1 MSRRYFAGNVV
12 TAMVTP
18 FDKDLNI
25 DYAQVEKLANHLVDT
40 GTDAIL
46 VAGTTGE
53 SPTLTHEEELE
64 LLKVIKSSIGDK
76 AQIIMGAGSNCT
88 KTAVDMSEKAE
99 KAGADAILSVVPYY
113 NKPSQKGMLAHFGA
127 VAEAVDLPIM
137 LYNIPGRTGVDM
149 APETI
154 ISLASKYE
162 NIFAVKQSNGNLDL
176 VTEIIQD
183 APEGFVLYSGDD
195 SLTLPMLA
203 LGSVGVVSVASHL
216 IGNEIQAMIKAFNV
230 GNVAEARA
238 LHHRYYPVF
247 KKIFMAPNPI
257 PVKAALAKQGII
269 SENVR
274 LPLVELDEAQKAE
287 FFSVIDYIFQ
297 GVTL

>member
-18 FDKDLNI
+18 FDKDLNV
-25 DYAQVEKLANHLVDT
+25 DYAQAEKLANYLADN
-40 GTDAIL
+40 GSDAVL
-46 VAGTTGE
+46 LAGTTGE
-53 SPTLTHEEELE
+53 SPTLTHKEELE
-64 LLKVIKSSIGDK
+64 LLKVVKASLGNK

-88 KTAVDMSEKAE
+88 KTAVEMSEMAE
-99 KAGADAILSVVPYY
+99 KGGADAILSVVPYY
-113 NKPSQKGMLAHFGA
+113 NKPSQKGMMAHFGA
-127 VAEAVDLPIM
+127 VADAVDLPIM

-154 ISLASKYE
+154 VNIASKYE

-203 LGSVGVVSVASHL
+203 LGGVGVVSVASHL
-216 IGNEIQAMIKAFNV
+216 VGNEIQEMIKAFKA
-230 GNVAEARA
+230 GKVAEAKA
-238 LHHRYYPVF
+238 LHHKYYPVF

-257 PVKAALAKQGII
+257 PVKAALAKKGLLD
-269 SENVR
+269 ERVR

-287 FFSVIDYIFQ
+287 FFAVIDYIFQ
-297 GVTL
+297 GVAL

>member
-1 MSRRYFAGNVV
+1 MQRRYCVGDVV

-25 DYAQVEKLANHLVDT
+25 NYQMVEKLANHLVET
-40 GTDAIL
+40 GTDTIL

-64 LLKVIKSSIGDK
+64 LLKVVKSAVSGKSKIL
-76 AQIIMGAGSNCT
+76 MGAGSNST
-88 KTAVDMSEKAE
+88 ATAVETSKKVA
-99 KAGADAILSVVPYY
+99 KAGADAILTVVPYY
-113 NKPSQKGMLAHFGA
+113 NKPSQIGMVAHFGA
-127 VAEAVDLPIM
+127 IANAVDLPIM

-154 ISLASKYE
+154 VKIATQHE
-162 NIFAVKQSNGNLDL
+162 NVFAVKQSNGNIDL
-176 VTEIIQD
+176 VTEIISD

-203 LGSVGVVSVASHL
+203 LGAVGVVSVASHL
-216 IGNEIQAMIKAFNV
+216 IGNEIQSMIKAFKS
-230 GNVAEARA
+230 GKVAEATA
-238 LHHRYYPVF
+238 LHHKYYPVF

-257 PVKAALAKQGII
+257 PVKAALAKKGII
-269 SENVR
+269 EENVR
-274 LPLVELDEAQKAE
+274 LPLVCLDDKQKAE
-287 FFSVIDYIFQ
+287 LFSIIDY
-297 GVTL
+297 VL

>member
-1 MSRRYFAGNVV
+1 MQRRYCVGDVI

-25 DYAQVEKLANHLVDT
+25 NYQMVEKLANHLVET
-40 GTDAIL
+40 GTETIL

-53 SPTLTHEEELE
+53 SPTLTHDEELE
-64 LLKVIKSSIGDK
+64 LLKVVKSAVSGK
-76 AQIIMGAGSNCT
+76 AKILIGAGSNST
-88 KTAVDMSEKAE
+88 ATAVETSKKVA

-113 NKPSQKGMLAHFGA
+113 NKPSQIGMMAHFGA
-127 VAEAVDLPIM
+127 IANAVDLPIM

-154 ISLASKYE
+154 IKIATEHK
-162 NIFAVKQSNGNLDL
+162 NIFAVKQSNSNLDL
-176 VTEIIQD
+176 VTEIISD

-203 LGSVGVVSVASHL
+203 LGAVVVVSVASHL
-216 IGNEIQAMIKAFNV
+216 IGNEIQAMIKAFKA
-230 GNVAEARA
+230 GNVAEATA

-257 PVKAALAKQGII
+257 PTKAALAKKGLI
-269 SENVR
+269 EETVR
-274 LPLVELDEAQKAE
+274 LPLVCLDDKQKAE
-287 FFSVIDYIFQ
+287 LFSTIDY
-297 GVTL
+297 VL

>member
-1 MSRRYFAGNVV
+1 MQRRYCVGDVV

-25 DYAQVEKLANHLVDT
+25 NYQAAEKLANHLVDT
-40 GTDAIL
+40 GTETIL

-64 LLKVIKSSIGDK
+64 LLKVVKSAVSGK
-76 AQIIMGAGSNCT
+76 AKILMGAGSNST
-88 KTAVDMSEKAE
+88 ATAVETSKKVA
-99 KAGADAILSVVPYY
+99 KAGADAILTVVPYY
-113 NKPSQKGMLAHFGA
+113 NKPSQAGMIAHFGA
-127 VAEAVDLPIM
+127 IANAVDLPIM
-137 LYNIPGRTGVDM
+137 LYNIPGRTVVDM

-154 ISLASKYE
+154 IKLANQHK

-176 VTEIIQD
+176 VTEIISE

-203 LGSVGVVSVASHL
+203 LGAVGVVSVASHL
-216 IGNEIQAMIKAFNV
+216 IGNEIQAMIKAFKA
-230 GNVAEARA
+230 GNVAKATT
-238 LHHRYYPVF
+238 LHHKYYPVF

-257 PVKAALAKQGII
+257 PVKAALAKKGII
-269 SENVR
+269 EENVR
-274 LPLVELDEAQKAE
+274 LPLVKLDEKQKTE
-287 FFSVIDYIFQ
+287 LFSTIDY
-297 GVTL
+297 VL

>member
-1 MSRRYFAGNVV
+1 MQRRYCVGDVV

-25 DYAQVEKLANHLVDT
+25 NYQMVEKLANHLVET
-40 GTDAIL
+40 GTETIL

-53 SPTLTHEEELE
+53 SPTLTHDEELE
-64 LLKVIKSSIGDK
+64 LLKVVKSAVSGK
-76 AQIIMGAGSNCT
+76 AKILIGAGSNST
-88 KTAVDMSEKAE
+88 ATAVETSKKVA

-113 NKPSQKGMLAHFGA
+113 NKPSQIGMMAHFGA
-127 VAEAVDLPIM
+127 IANAVDLPIM

-154 ISLASKYE
+154 IKIATEHK
-162 NIFAVKQSNGNLDL
+162 NIFAVKQSNSNLDL
-176 VTEIIQD
+176 VTEIISD

-203 LGSVGVVSVASHL
+203 LGAVGVVSVASHL
-216 IGNEIQAMIKAFNV
+216 IGNEIQAMIKAFKA
-230 GNVAEARA
+230 GNVAEATA

-257 PVKAALAKQGII
+257 PTKAALAKKGLI
-269 SENVR
+269 EETVR
-274 LPLVELDEAQKAE
+274 LPLVCLDDKQKAE
-287 FFSVIDYIFQ
+287 LFSTIDY
-297 GVTL
+297 VL

>member
-1 MSRRYFAGNVV
+1 MQKRYCVGNVV

-25 DYAQVEKLANHLVDT
+25 NYQMVEKLANHLVNN
-40 GTDAIL
+40 GTDTIL

-64 LLKVIKSSIGDK
+64 LLKVVKSAVSGK
-76 AQIIMGAGSNCT
+76 AKILMGAGSNST
-88 KTAVDMSEKAE
+88 ATAVEMSKKVA

-113 NKPSQKGMLAHFGA
+113 NKPSQIGMVAHFGA
-127 VAEAVDLPIM
+127 IANAVDLPIM

-154 ISLASKYE
+154 VKIATEHK

-176 VTEIIQD
+176 VTEIISD
-183 APEGFVLYSGDD
+183 APEGFVLFSGDD

-203 LGSVGVVSVASHL
+203 LGAVGVVSVASHL
-216 IGNEIQAMIKAFNV
+216 VGNEIQAMIKAFKS
-230 GNVAEARA
+230 GNVAEATA
-238 LHHRYYPVF
+238 LHHKYYPVF

-257 PVKAALAKQGII
+257 PLKAALDKKGLIE
-269 SENVR
+269 ENVR
-274 LPLVELDEAQKAE
+274 LPLVELDEKQKAE
-287 FFSVIDYIFQ
+287 LFGVIDY
-297 GVTL
+297 VL